1 MWQDWFLGECN
12 REAPQV
18 LLMGRE
24 VRKRNSS
31 VSLLRQHL
39 WLEGAEPHWGLHLCS
54 VLSGDEGHCPQEAH
68 V

>member
-1 MWQDWFLGECN
+1 MLF
-12 REAPQV
+12 
-18 LLMGRE
+18 MGRE

-68 V
+68 I